1 MIATAGKILTE
12 QELRALFK
20 CSRLY
25 GFGGT
30 VEAEVATLMAQYATE
45 YYISAKLRAPGKD
58 NSMVITKAVFHAAK
72 KCQLKE
78 IYLAGQEEELI
89 NKTVLWL
96 DEFMTV
102 FDESTYLPVT
112 GPLPWR
118 TVVGKTPIDLQI
130 SGILRTRKNQTLHAL
145 SFSPFK
151 NAHAQV
157 NDPATHL
164 KLKELQEFVKKNPNR
179 PRARMHILW
188 ANNSGGLSI
197 NNIDS
202 KKINPEYLNVIEQR
216 VKQAERA
223 EYIPLVPCPHRYCK
237 FLKKCFIGE
246 KND

>member
-1 MIATAGKILTE
+1 MTATAGKILTE
-12 QELRALFK
+12 QELRAFFK
-20 CSRLY
+20 CSQFY
-25 GFGGT
+25 NFGGL
-30 VEAEVATLMAQYATE
+30 VEADLSTLMAQYATE
-45 YYISAKLRAPGKD
+45 YYLSSRLRTPSKD
-58 NSMVITKAVFHAAK
+58 SSMVITKAVFYAAK

-102 FDESTYLPVT
+102 FDESVYLPVT

-118 TVVGKTPIDLQI
+118 TTVSKTPIDLQI
-130 SGILRTRKNQTLHAL
+130 SGILRTRKNQTLHTI

-151 NAHAQV
+151 NAHAQI
-157 NDPATHL
+157 NDPITHL

-188 ANNSGGLSI
+188 ANNSGKLSI

-202 KKINPEYLNVIEQR
+202 KKINTKYLDVIEQR

-237 FLKKCFIGE
+237 YLKKCFIGE